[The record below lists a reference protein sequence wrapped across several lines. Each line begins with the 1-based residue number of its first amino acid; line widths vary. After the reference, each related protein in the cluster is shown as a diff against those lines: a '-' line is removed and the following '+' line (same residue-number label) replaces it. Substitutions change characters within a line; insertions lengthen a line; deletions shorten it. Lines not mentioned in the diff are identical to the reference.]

1 MINAWAVAIIFII
14 MGWAMIEDCMVRS
27 TSVME
32 QAQKALL
39 GAGTLLMG
47 TTLLGMKIVGWLLGV
62 VF

>member
-1 MINAWAVAIIFII
+1 
-14 MGWAMIEDCMVRS
+14 MIEDCMVRS